1 MGKPSEGAGGAA
13 LPEGDRF
20 PSPPRAPE
28 LAAGEARRLSG
39 KQARPADSDS
49 PIVTVSGPV
58 PRRSGPSPAGAVEFR
73 AEEAPSYDKR
83 LTPVVPASWPESEP
97 VEPHS
102 EPAVAVT
109 PSQRAISIS
118 LNPPAGAEPVF
129 WDTAPKYSVPPA
141 SFSEPPLP
149 QPSRRRAVITKVLFT
164 GIVGIVIALLY
175 YEASIAYH
183 VPWQDPRLLIDRIRS
198 R

>member
-1 MGKPSEGAGGAA
+1 M
-13 LPEGDRF
+13 
-20 PSPPRAPE
+20 
-28 LAAGEARRLSG
+28 SG
-39 KQARPADSDS
+39 TQARPAEVDSPVVTVS
-49 PIVTVSGPV
+49 PIVGQG

-73 AEEAPSYDKR
+73 AEESPSYDKR
-83 LTPVVPASWPESEP
+83 LTPVVPASWPENEP
-97 VEPHS
+97 VDLHS
-102 EPAVAVT
+102 EPPAPQAVAVT

-118 LNPPAGAEPVF
+118 LTPPAGAEPVF

-149 QPSRRRAVITKVLFT
+149 QPSRRRARITKFLFT
-164 GIVGIVIALLY
+164 GIVGIAIALLY